1 MVRVNVVMN
10 TYYNKMLLVYFASL
24 FAQGSVGAK
33 EFINP
38 RSLDVMDSVSWISPI
53 RNIEEDGSMIVRIKS
68 KQTAIPLFY
77 PQNVPLFDFMDKGS
91 PQFYTLEQLSL
102 NPRLGPRPVF
112 ISRKQKHTANE
123 PVTIEDRKVRSL
135 ENRLRDL
142 EAKLFESE
150 SKQSQRPGDDELQA
164 FILEGN
170 DHLSAEQK
178 IEYLS
183 RVISEAEQKTDRGN
197 SPIAEYSA
205 PPATKIMSREEEL
218 PNSDFLSLPPPPT
231 MAESESRYPLQR
243 YNKKFVRSVL
253 KFKASVPTAQGK
265 ERPAQAS
272 DFYLTTRNLQDLLSD
287 LNLDSALAGEVKS
300 VAELWAHAEKDSSAN
315 PEIALGVKS
324 ILLQAK
330 VGKARTDP
338 FGNGE
343 LDDVS
348 PDDKYFLIGID
359 KDDQTGVVT
368 IWSKH
373 VEVGLGENM
382 VELTTKDVIYQE

>member
-1 MVRVNVVMN
+1 MN
-10 TYYNKMLLVYFASL
+10 AYYNKMLLLCFASL
-24 FAQGSVGAK
+24 FAQGSVGAR
-33 EFINP
+33 EFISL
-38 RSLDVMDSVSWISPI
+38 RSLDVMDSVTWISPI
-53 RNIEEDGSMIVRIKS
+53 RNIEEDGSMIVRIKR

-77 PQNVPLFDFMDKGS
+77 PQNVPLFDFMDKGN

-102 NPRLGPRPVF
+102 NPRLGPMPVF
-112 ISRKQKHTANE
+112 ASRKQKHAAKE
-123 PVTIEDRKVRSL
+123 PVTIESSKVRSL

-170 DHLSAEQK
+170 DHLSAEQR

-183 RVISEAEQKTDRGN
+183 RVISEAKQKTDREN
-197 SPIAEYSA
+197 FPIAENSA
-205 PPATKIMSREEEL
+205 PLATNISPQEEEL

-231 MAESESRYPLQR
+231 IAESESRYPLQR
-243 YNKKFVRSVL
+243 YSKLARSVL

-300 VAELWAHAEKDSSAN
+300 VAELWAHAEKDSTAN

>member
-1 MVRVNVVMN
+1 MN
-10 TYYNKMLLVYFASL
+10 AYYNKMLLLCFASL
-24 FAQGSVGAK
+24 FAQGSVGAR
-33 EFINP
+33 EFISL
-38 RSLDVMDSVSWISPI
+38 RSLDVMDSVTWISPI
-53 RNIEEDGSMIVRIKS
+53 RNIEEDGSMIVRIKR

-77 PQNVPLFDFMDKGS
+77 PQNVPLFDFMDKGN

-102 NPRLGPRPVF
+102 NPRLGPMPVF
-112 ISRKQKHTANE
+112 ASRKQKHAAKE
-123 PVTIEDRKVRSL
+123 PVTIESSKVRSL

-170 DHLSAEQK
+170 DHLSAEQR

-183 RVISEAEQKTDRGN
+183 RVISEAKQKTDREN
-197 SPIAEYSA
+197 FPIAENSA
-205 PPATKIMSREEEL
+205 PLATNILPQEEEL

-231 MAESESRYPLQR
+231 IAESESRYPLQR
-243 YNKKFVRSVL
+243 YSKLARSVL

-300 VAELWAHAEKDSSAN
+300 VAELWAHAEKDSTAN

>member
-1 MVRVNVVMN
+1 MLFTNVVMN
-10 TYYNKMLLVYFASL
+10 RSYNKVLFVCFASL
-24 FAQGSVGAK
+24 ICQGSVGAS
-33 EFINP
+33 EFITL
-38 RSLDVMDSVSWISPI
+38 RSLDVMDSITWISPI
-53 RNIEEDGSMIVRIKS
+53 RNIEEDGSMIVRITS
-68 KQTAIPLFY
+68 NQTAIPLFY
-77 PQNVPLFDFMDKGS
+77 SKNVPLFDFMDRSG

-102 NPRLGPRPVF
+102 NPRLVPRPVF
-112 ISRKQKHTANE
+112 TNRNQKQAAKE
-123 PVTIEDRKVRSL
+123 PSIVEDRKVKNL

-142 EAKLFESE
+142 EAKLLESE
-150 SKQSQRPGDDELQA
+150 TKQSHRPGDDELQA

-170 DHLSAEQK
+170 EHLSAEQR

-183 RVISEAEQKTDRGN
+183 RVISEAKKRTDRVD
-197 SPIAEYSA
+197 SPIAEYST
-205 PPATKIMSREEEL
+205 PLATNLLAQKEEL
-218 PNSDFLSLPPPPT
+218 PNADFLSLPLPPT
-231 MAESESRYPLQR
+231 MAESENQYPLQR
-243 YNKKFVRSVL
+243 YNKKFAKSVL
-253 KFKASVPTAQGK
+253 KFKASVPTPQGT

-287 LNLDSALAGEVKS
+287 LNLERALAGEVKS

-382 VELTTKDVIYQE
+382 VELTTKDVIYHE

>member
-1 MVRVNVVMN
+1 MN
-10 TYYNKMLLVYFASL
+10 KYYNKMLLLYFASL
-24 FAQGSVGAK
+24 FAQGSVVAR
-33 EFINP
+33 EFISL
-38 RSLDVMDSVSWISPI
+38 RSLGLMDSVTWISPI
-53 RNIEEDGSMIVRIKS
+53 RNIEEDGSMIVRIKR

-77 PQNVPLFDFMDKGS
+77 PQNVPLFDFMDKGN

-102 NPRLGPRPVF
+102 NPRLGPMPVF
-112 ISRKQKHTANE
+112 ASRKQKHAAKE
-123 PVTIEDRKVRSL
+123 PVTIESSKVRSL

-170 DHLSAEQK
+170 DHLSAEQR

-183 RVISEAEQKTDRGN
+183 RVISEAKQKTDREN

-205 PPATKIMSREEEL
+205 PLATNILPQEEEL

-231 MAESESRYPLQR
+231 IAESESRYPLQR
-243 YNKKFVRSVL
+243 YSKLARSVL

-300 VAELWAHAEKDSSAN
+300 VAELWAHAEKDSTAN

>member
-1 MVRVNVVMN
+1 MNVVMN
-10 TYYNKMLLVYFASL
+10 TYYNKMLLLYFAPL
-24 FAQGSVGAK
+24 FAQGSVGAR
-33 EFINP
+33 ELISP
-38 RSLDVMDSVSWISPI
+38 RYLDVMDSVTWISPI
-53 RNIEEDGSMIVRIKS
+53 RNIEEDGSMIVRIKN

-77 PQNVPLFDFMDKGS
+77 PKNVPLFDFMDKGN

-102 NPRLGPRPVF
+102 NPRLGPMPVF
-112 ISRKQKHTANE
+112 VSHKQKHVAKQ
-123 PVTIEDRKVRSL
+123 PVTIEASKVRSL

-150 SKQSQRPGDDELQA
+150 SRQSQRPGDDELQA

-170 DHLSAEQK
+170 DHLSAEQR

-183 RVISEAEQKTDRGN
+183 RVISEAKQKTNREN
-197 SPIAEYSA
+197 SSIAEYS
-205 PPATKIMSREEEL
+205 PPLATKITHQEEEL
-218 PNSDFLSLPPPPT
+218 ANSDFLSLPPPPT
-231 MAESESRYPLQR
+231 IAESESRYPLKR
-243 YNKKFVRSVL
+243 YNKLARSVL

-300 VAELWAHAEKDSSAN
+300 VAELWAHAEKDSTAN

>member
-1 MVRVNVVMN
+1 MN
-10 TYYNKMLLVYFASL
+10 RSYNKVLFVCFASL
-24 FAQGSVGAK
+24 ICQGSVGAS
-33 EFINP
+33 EFITL
-38 RSLDVMDSVSWISPI
+38 RSLDVMDSITWISPI
-53 RNIEEDGSMIVRIKS
+53 RNIEEDGSMIVRITS
-68 KQTAIPLFY
+68 NQTAIPLFY
-77 PQNVPLFDFMDKGS
+77 SKNVPLFDFMDRSG

-102 NPRLGPRPVF
+102 NPRLVPRPVF
-112 ISRKQKHTANE
+112 TNRNQKQAAKE
-123 PVTIEDRKVRSL
+123 PSIVEDRKVKNL

-142 EAKLFESE
+142 EAKLLESE
-150 SKQSQRPGDDELQA
+150 TKQSHRPGDDELQA

-170 DHLSAEQK
+170 EHLSAEQR

-183 RVISEAEQKTDRGN
+183 RVISEAKKRTDRVD
-197 SPIAEYSA
+197 SPIAEYST
-205 PPATKIMSREEEL
+205 PLATNLLAQKEEL
-218 PNSDFLSLPPPPT
+218 PNADFLSLPLPPT
-231 MAESESRYPLQR
+231 MAESENQYPLQR
-243 YNKKFVRSVL
+243 YNKKFAKSVL
-253 KFKASVPTAQGK
+253 KFKASVPTPQGT

-287 LNLDSALAGEVKS
+287 LNLERALAGEVKS

-382 VELTTKDVIYQE
+382 VELTTKDVIYHE

>member
-1 MVRVNVVMN
+1 MN
-10 TYYNKMLLVYFASL
+10 TYYNKMLLLYFASL
-24 FAQGSVGAK
+24 FAQGSVGAI
-33 EFINP
+33 ELISP
-38 RSLDVMDSVSWISPI
+38 RSLDVMDSVTWISPI
-53 RNIEEDGSMIVRIKS
+53 RNIEEDGSMIVRIKR

-77 PQNVPLFDFMDKGS
+77 PQNVPLFDFMDKGN
-91 PQFYTLEQLSL
+91 PQLYTLEQLSL
-102 NPRLGPRPVF
+102 NPRLGPMPVF
-112 ISRKQKHTANE
+112 VSRKQKHVAKE
-123 PVTIEDRKVRSL
+123 PVTIEARKVRSL

-150 SKQSQRPGDDELQA
+150 SKQIQRPGDDELQA

-170 DHLSAEQK
+170 DHLSAEQR

-183 RVISEAEQKTDRGN
+183 RVISEAKQKTDREN

-205 PPATKIMSREEEL
+205 PLTTKITPREEKL

-231 MAESESRYPLQR
+231 IAESESRYPLQR
-243 YNKKFVRSVL
+243 YNKLARSVL
-253 KFKASVPTAQGK
+253 KFKASVPTPQGK

-300 VAELWAHAEKDSSAN
+300 VAELWAHAEKDSTAN

-343 LDDVS
+343 LDGVS

>member
-1 MVRVNVVMN
+1 MLFTHVVMN
-10 TYYNKMLLVYFASL
+10 RSYNKVLFVCFASL
-24 FAQGSVGAK
+24 ICQGSVGAS
-33 EFINP
+33 EFINL
-38 RSLDVMDSVSWISPI
+38 RSLDVMDSITWISPI
-53 RNIEEDGSMIVRIKS
+53 RNIEEDGSMIVRITS
-68 KQTAIPLFY
+68 NQTAIPLFY
-77 PQNVPLFDFMDKGS
+77 SKNVPLFDFMDRSG

-102 NPRLGPRPVF
+102 NPRLVPRPVF
-112 ISRKQKHTANE
+112 TNRNQKQAAKE
-123 PVTIEDRKVRSL
+123 PSIVEDRKVKNL

-142 EAKLFESE
+142 EAKLLESE
-150 SKQSQRPGDDELQA
+150 TKQSHRPGDDELQA

-170 DHLSAEQK
+170 EHLSAEQR

-183 RVISEAEQKTDRGN
+183 RVISEAKKRTDRVD
-197 SPIAEYSA
+197 SPIAEYST
-205 PPATKIMSREEEL
+205 PLATNLLAQKEEL
-218 PNSDFLSLPPPPT
+218 PNADFLSLPLPPT
-231 MAESESRYPLQR
+231 MAESENQYPLQR
-243 YNKKFVRSVL
+243 YNKKFAKSVL
-253 KFKASVPTAQGK
+253 KFKASVPTPQGT

-287 LNLDSALAGEVKS
+287 LNLERALAGEVKS

-382 VELTTKDVIYQE
+382 VELTTKDVIYHE

>member
-1 MVRVNVVMN
+1 MIDMKVVMN
-10 TYYNKMLLVYFASL
+10 TYFNKMLLLCFASL
-24 FAQGSVGAK
+24 FAQGSVGAR
-33 EFINP
+33 EFISL
-38 RSLDVMDSVSWISPI
+38 RSLDVMDSVTWISPI
-53 RNIEEDGSMIVRIKS
+53 RNIEEDGSMIVRIIR

-77 PQNVPLFDFMDKGS
+77 PQNVPLFDFMDKGN

-102 NPRLGPRPVF
+102 NPRLGPMPVF
-112 ISRKQKHTANE
+112 ASRKQKHAAKE
-123 PVTIEDRKVRSL
+123 PVTIESSKVRSL

-170 DHLSAEQK
+170 DHLSAEQR

-183 RVISEAEQKTDRGN
+183 RVISEAKQKTDREN
-197 SPIAEYSA
+197 SPIAEYPA
-205 PPATKIMSREEEL
+205 PLATKISPQEEEL
-218 PNSDFLSLPPPPT
+218 PNSDFLSLPQTPT
-231 MAESESRYPLQR
+231 IAESESRYPLQR
-243 YNKKFVRSVL
+243 YSKLARSVL

-300 VAELWAHAEKDSSAN
+300 VAELWAHAEKDSTAN

>member
-1 MVRVNVVMN
+1 MN
-10 TYYNKMLLVYFASL
+10 AYYNKMLLLCFASL
-24 FAQGSVGAK
+24 FAQGSVGAR
-33 EFINP
+33 EFISL
-38 RSLDVMDSVSWISPI
+38 RSLDVMDSVTWISPI
-53 RNIEEDGSMIVRIKS
+53 RNIEEDGSMIVRIKR

-77 PQNVPLFDFMDKGS
+77 PQNVPLFDFMDKGN

-102 NPRLGPRPVF
+102 NPRLGPMPVF
-112 ISRKQKHTANE
+112 ASRKQKHAAKE
-123 PVTIEDRKVRSL
+123 PVTIESSKVRSL

-170 DHLSAEQK
+170 DHLSAEQR

-183 RVISEAEQKTDRGN
+183 RVISEAKQKTDREN
-197 SPIAEYSA
+197 FPIAENSA
-205 PPATKIMSREEEL
+205 PLATNILPQEEEL

-231 MAESESRYPLQR
+231 IAESESRYPLQR
-243 YNKKFVRSVL
+243 YSKLARSVL

-300 VAELWAHAEKDSSAN
+300 VAELWAHAEKDSTAN

-382 VELTTKDVIYQE
+382 VELTSKDVIYQE